1 MIDTTLIFVMTFFAA
16 MLTVALGVTAY
27 EFRRMS
33 NLHERRSLL
42 ALPTAPGM
50 NPTRI
55 QTWRTR

>member
-33 NLHERRSLL
+33 NLQERRSLL
-42 ALPTAPGM
+42 ALQTAPGM